1 MGDTTLLPGAADAS
15 GCVSMCLG
23 ERDGMRREC
32 CTLSIAFQRQQDQFS
47 YSPISHPTSLNTGQ
61 MFLQKPV
68 ARQAGDTAELSLLF
82 PDWVM
87 CFILFLLD
95 LLSIM

>member
-1 MGDTTLLPGAADAS
+1 MWLCEHVLGRTGWDEKGVLYLEH
-15 GCVSMCLG
+15 CLRG
-23 ERDGMRREC
+23 
-32 CTLSIAFQRQQDQFS
+32 FQRQQDHFS
-47 YSPISHPTSLNTGQ
+47 YSPISHPASLSTGQ

-68 ARQAGDTAELSLLF
+68 ARRVGDTAELSLLF